1 MEGILR
7 AELSRK
13 MSHQIVKKERELV
26 MVRASVALAV
36 LVVGISVSA
45 GFAQAPT
52 TPNVG
57 PPGPPPNGEQLY
69 TENCVECHGPEGDA
83 VPDVDLGHGRF
94 RRATTDPELVGI
106 VLRGI
111 PNTAMPPNNFTEAQ
125 ASAIVQ
131 FLRMKARRAAATAGN
146 GANGQAIFSGKGNCT
161 SCHRINGVGARIGP
175 DLSEIGRLRHSTE
188 IEQSI
193 VDPDAM
199 IVPSIRF
206 VRVVKRDGATITGRL
221 LNQDVF
227 TVQLLDSKEQLRS
240 MQRADLKEF
249 TFIDKSPMPSYRG
262 KLSASEITDL
272 VSYLVS
278 LQGGAQ

>member
-1 MEGILR
+1 ML
-7 AELSRK
+7 
-13 MSHQIVKKERELV
+13 
-26 MVRASVALAV
+26 RASVALV
-36 LVVGISVSA
+36 LTFGIGVSSSW
-45 GFAQAPT
+45 AQAPV

-69 TENCVECHGPEGDA
+69 NENCVECHGLEGDA

-131 FLRMKARRAAATAGN
+131 FLRAKARRAAANAGN
-146 GANGQAIFSGKGNCT
+146 TAAGQAIFAGKGNCT
-161 SCHRINGVGARIGP
+161 SCHRVAGTGSRVGP
-175 DLSEIGRLRHSTE
+175 DLSEIGRVRHSTD
-188 IEQSI
+188 IESAI
-193 VDPDAM
+193 LDPDAL
-199 IVPSIRF
+199 IVPSNRF
-206 VRVVKRDGATITGRL
+206 VRLVTREGATITGRM
-221 LNQDVF
+221 LNQDAF
-227 TVQLLDSKEQLRS
+227 TVQLLDSKEQLRTL
-240 MQRADLKEF
+240 QRSDLKDF
-249 TFIDKSPMPSYRG
+249 AFIDKSPMPSYRG
-262 KLSASEITDL
+262 KLTPQEMTDL

>member
-1 MEGILR
+1 MLR
-7 AELSRK
+7 AP
-13 MSHQIVKKERELV
+13 
-26 MVRASVALAV
+26 VALAV
-36 LVVGISVSA
+36 LVFGIVTSVSW
-45 GFAQAPT
+45 AQAPV

-69 TENCVECHGPEGDA
+69 MENCVECHGPEGDV

-111 PNTAMPPNNFTEAQ
+111 PNTAMPPNNFSEAQ

-131 FLRMKARRAAATAGN
+131 YLRAKALRAAATAGN
-146 GANGQAIFSGKGNCT
+146 AANGRAIFSGKANCA
-161 SCHRINGVGARIGP
+161 SCHRVNGTGSRLGP
-175 DLSEIGRLRHSTE
+175 DLSEIGRLRHSTD
-188 IEQSI
+188 IESAI
-193 VDPDAM
+193 LDPDLL
-199 IVPSIRF
+199 IVPSNRF
-206 VRVVKRDGATITGRL
+206 VRLVTRDGVTITGRM
-221 LNQDVF
+221 LNQDAF

-240 MQRADLKEF
+240 LLRADLKEF

-262 KLSASEITDL
+262 KLSPQEITDL

-278 LQGGAQ
+278 LQGGGGQ

>member
-1 MEGILR
+1 MLR
-7 AELSRK
+7 GLA
-13 MSHQIVKKERELV
+13 
-26 MVRASVALAV
+26 ALAV
-36 LVVGISVSA
+36 LTFGIGAASSW
-45 GFAQAPT
+45 AQAPV

-69 TENCVECHGPEGDA
+69 KENCVECHGAEGDA

-131 FLRMKARRAAATAGN
+131 YLRAKASRAAASAGN
-146 GANGQAIFSGKGNCT
+146 AGAGQGIFAGKGNCT
-161 SCHRINGVGARIGP
+161 SCHRVNGSGSRLGP
-175 DLSEIGRLRHSTE
+175 DLSEVGRLRHSTD

-193 VDPDAM
+193 VDPDSF
-199 IVPSIRF
+199 ILPSNRF
-206 VRVVKRDGATITGRL
+206 VRLVTRDGATVTGRL
-221 LNQDVF
+221 LNQDAF
-227 TVQLLDSKEQLRS
+227 TVQLLDSKEQLRT
-240 MQRADLKEF
+240 MLRADLKEF
-249 TFIDKSPMPSYRG
+249 AFIDKSPMPPYRG
-262 KLSASEITDL
+262 KLSPQEITDL

>member
-1 MEGILR
+1 
-7 AELSRK
+7 
-13 MSHQIVKKERELV
+13 
-26 MVRASVALAV
+26 
-36 LVVGISVSA
+36 
-45 GFAQAPT
+45 
-52 TPNVG
+52 
-57 PPGPPPNGEQLY
+57 
-69 TENCVECHGPEGDA
+69 
-83 VPDVDLGHGRF
+83 
-94 RRATTDPELVGI
+94 
-106 VLRGI
+106 
-111 PNTAMPPNNFTEAQ
+111 MPPNNFTEAQ

-161 SCHRINGVGARIGP
+161 SCHRINGVGARVGP

-199 IVPSIRF
+199 IVPSNRF
-206 VRVVKRDGATITGRL
+206 VRVVTRDGVTITGRL

-227 TVQLLDSKEQLRS
+227 TVQLIDSKEQLRS
-240 MQRADLKEF
+240 MQRTDLKEF